1 MSLSP
6 VSSTPAVVTT
16 RPAAAPAPAPETAAP
31 VDKVSISPEAAR
43 IAAGDADQD
52 GDSR

>member
-1 MSLSP
+1 MSISP

-16 RPAAAPAPAPETAAP
+16 RPAPEAKPEVAAAP

-43 IAAGDADQD
+43 LAAGGDADHD
-52 GDSR
+52 GDSH